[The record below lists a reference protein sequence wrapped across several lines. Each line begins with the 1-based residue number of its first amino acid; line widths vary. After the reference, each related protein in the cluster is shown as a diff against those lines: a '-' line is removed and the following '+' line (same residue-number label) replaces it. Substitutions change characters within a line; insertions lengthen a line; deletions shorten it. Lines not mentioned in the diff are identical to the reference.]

1 MQTIHATARSGAPPQ
16 TVWALLADVETW
28 PQWAAFDAA
37 EATALRERG
46 VAAGSCPAVLIGG
59 EADRPT
65 LGVMIC
71 LSSPTRIL
79 QDLDESV
86 PV

>member
-37 EATALRERG
+37 ELEQPGSPDPHGLDAIRRFRRGREAPTAEELLAAAAEEDAAT
-46 VAAGSCPAVLIGG
+46 
-59 EADRPT
+59 EA
-65 LGVMIC
+65 
-71 LSSPTRIL
+71 
-79 QDLDESV
+79 
-86 PV
+86 

>member
-37 EATALRERG
+37 ELQQPGA
-46 VAAGSCPAVLIGG
+46 
-59 EADRPT
+59 
-65 LGVMIC
+65 
-71 LSSPTRIL
+71 RIL
-79 QDLDESV
+79 TAST
-86 PV
+86 PAAAFGAAAMPPASA